1 MIVKLSVKPIN
12 YETQFLINVS
22 KNEIEKKIIKKKV
35 KLFLHINGPT
45 DFLKFNNMFFSKII
59 F

>member
-1 MIVKLSVKPIN
+1 MYQRIKLK
-12 YETQFLINVS
+12 
-22 KNEIEKKIIKKKV
+22 KKIIKKKV

>member
-22 KNEIEKKIIKKKV
+22 KNEIEKKII
-35 KLFLHINGPT
+35 
-45 DFLKFNNMFFSKII
+45 
-59 F
+59 